1 MEQGNS
7 SITIS
12 FDNDFIILLSFF
24 FINVFRLRSW
34 IKITKCKTV
43 FETLQPETNAM
54 NEENHNPIIVITKQ
68 RSRIE
73 RINVVDGLAGF
84 LLNEKNRL
92 YYLENK
98 QYC

>member
-1 MEQGNS
+1 M
-7 SITIS
+7 
-12 FDNDFIILLSFF
+12 
-24 FINVFRLRSW
+24 
-34 IKITKCKTV
+34 
-43 FETLQPETNAM
+43 QPETNAM